1 MVLHNSCK
9 CSKINRFCY
18 SGVIAQDK
26 SVSERLQAL
35 KLSLSHILADFQ
47 SHLVYKRRHLYY
59 HWLFPEECMC
69 KLCQDSVDTFNT
81 YHLEESLAS
90 CSFAREDINHRVK
103 AYKQERDQFMEST
116 TVLEFQQAVSE
127 RDVPEGKDSVKITVS
142 KKWAKAKTLKDVM
155 ILAQRA
161 FGDNYKSLISFNVVS
176 RRESILI
183 SWFFP
188 KRLKTKLHE
197 LAVTNAFVFRQQ
209 DVDQVTVG
217 EDTVL

>member
-18 SGVIAQDK
+18 PGVIAQDE

-35 KLSLSHILADFQ
+35 KLSLSHILADIQ
-47 SHLVYKRRHLYY
+47 SHQRTRFYHSWLYRY
-59 HWLFPEECMC
+59 LYQP
-69 KLCQDSVDTFNT
+69 LQDDVDTFNT
-81 YHLEESLAS
+81 YHLEESLAQ
-90 CSFAREDINHRVK
+90 FEREDINRRVK

-161 FGDNYKSLISFNVVS
+161 FGDNHKSLISFNVVS

-183 SWFFP
+183 TWFFP
-188 KRLKTKLHE
+188 KRLKTKLCE

-209 DVDQVTVG
+209 DVDRVTVG
-217 EDTVL
+217 EDAAL